1 MTIKIFEMFAG
12 YGGASWALKKAN
24 IDYECIGISEIDKY
38 AIQCFNQNFPGVK
51 NYGDCSK
58 IKTEDLPDF
67 DLLTGG
73 FPCQDVSIA
82 GKRDLSI
89 GRTNLYLEILRI
101 AKDKKP
107 KFMLLENVKGLL
119 SMKVNERNLQCKII
133 SDLNKIGY
141 DVCFKL
147 LNSKDYGIP
156 QNRERV
162 WFVCK
167 FGKWNFGEFMFPN
180 KEELKILVINL
191 LDKNVDDKYE
201 LTKMQIQKL
210 KILYNQYKNKKRS
223 IQIFDSKKYRGEKK
237 LREYNDY
244 IPTLMG
250 RARNDEVP
258 IIFDDGAS
266 DKYIYP
272 KENISPTLK
281 SSRCNYSIINKGT
294 LRRGEYGTGVKTDGT
309 SFTLTSSSGNDLI
322 INYITEAQGRQGSS
336 SEFLK
341 TINKIG
347 RRLTPKECFRLMGFL
362 DDEINLNNIS
372 DSRLYKLAGNGWD
385 INLTSKI
392 FKQMLK

>member
-12 YGGASWALKKAN
+12 YGGASWGLKKAN
-24 IDYECIGISEIDKY
+24 INYKCIGISEIDKH
-38 AIQCFNQNFPGVK
+38 AIQCFNQNFPKIK

-58 IKTEDLPDF
+58 IKTKDLPDF

-167 FGKWNFGEFMFPN
+167 LGRWDFGEFMFPN

-237 LREYNDY
+237 LREYNHY

-281 SSRCNYSIINKGT
+281 SSRCN
-294 LRRGEYGTGVKTDGT
+294 
-309 SFTLTSSSGNDLI
+309 
-322 INYITEAQGRQGSS
+322 TEAQGRQGSS

-347 RRLTPKECFRLMGFL
+347 RRLTPKECFRLMGFVK
-362 DDEINLNNIS
+362 DEINLDGLS
-372 DSRLYKLAGNGWD
+372 DTQKYKLAGNGWD
-385 INLTSKI
+385 INLASKI
-392 FKQMLK
+392 FKQMFK